1 MTIIHY
7 SSVLLNNFVTLV
19 ARVTFKDVMS
29 MGAPFMLNHP
39 WFAVKGLA
47 PLKPIVV

>member
-19 ARVTFKDVMS
+19 VRVTFKDVMS

-47 PLKPIVV
+47 PP